1 MHERYS
7 GIKGKLKYDSKF
19 KCETCANQQT
29 DITEDCPGIELN
41 GEPFET
47 VENVRPED
55 RISAELRTRLKLK
68 NMRECLQNKTARKNG
83 REYLE

>member
-47 VENVRPED
+47 VENFYLGDTIRVVRHVFD
-55 RISAELRTRLKLK
+55 SVIIRIT
-68 NMRECLQNKTARKNG
+68 G
-83 REYLE
+83 